1 MLKDTHA
8 NKNKAHANEKKV
20 LEEKLFQMKEMHAG
34 VLEELRV
41 TKEAR
46 ACVEETHSVCANEKE
61 AVQEELL
68 QMKATHAGVL
78 EDLRLTKEAMTKATE
93 ELQEEKK
100 AQSECAQAESRLQE
114 ELDAEKKAHSECTDE
129 KKALQSRVQE
139 QGSQMEAD
147 AAQIAKLLAKMDLL
161 KKESEEALGA
171 LQVQMDKACDERCAA
186 EVRDALA
193 KSEEEHT
200 RVLEEEQARMQ
211 KDVDKLSANDMDDAT
226 RIATLEDQLAAL
238 KSVYSSTKQEL
249 IVFKEAHAPCA
260 KVRTTLQAELREA
273 NGALK
278 AGIED
283 REALREHLHVKEKE
297 LEALQKEMDKDKAEH
312 ARLLEEEKTRMQKEV
327 EHLSANDLED
337 ATRISKLEKEV
348 PTIQDPWHLHRCMCG
363 SWVCQML
370 TLRPGLTLR
379 VGLTLNL
386 GLSVPTQPITTY
398 H

>member
-1 MLKDTHA
+1 MLQLQTLQQEKEALDEQHEKVCEKCNGMVQKNEELEVEKQSLKD
-8 NKNKAHANEKKV
+8 E
-20 LEEKLFQMKEMHAG
+20 LEALRMAG
-34 VLEELRV
+34 RTSMAQILDLEGQKSTLETVLEEL
-41 TKEAR
+41 TKENGALQQAKVALER
-46 ACVEETHSVCANEKE
+46 ENQELQEHAQVTN
-61 AVQEELL
+61 EELL

-226 RIATLEDQLAAL
+226 RIATLEGQMRVVTDAHSGIQ
-238 KSVYSSTKQEL
+238 QEL
-249 IVFKEAHAPCA
+249 HRLKEAHAA
-260 KVRTTLQAELREA
+260 
-273 NGALK
+273 
-278 AGIED
+278 
-283 REALREHLHVKEKE
+283 VKE
-297 LEALQKEMDKDKAEH
+297 AHAACTKASSYPV
-312 ARLLEEEKTRMQKEV
+312 A
-327 EHLSANDLED
+327 
-337 ATRISKLEKEV
+337 
-348 PTIQDPWHLHRCMCG
+348 
-363 SWVCQML
+363 L
-370 TLRPGLTLR
+370 TLAP
-379 VGLTLNL
+379 
-386 GLSVPTQPITTY
+386 
-398 H
+398 